1 MAGKCNLLGISFL
14 LCERANLMMN
24 IDDVCSRAMY
34 QPNIYVPALKDELVR
49 LREQEKE
56 AERLRRVIRMAL
68 DSFEEKCP
76 LIAEQTL
83 RLSLEK

>member
-1 MAGKCNLLGISFL
+1 MK
-14 LCERANLMMN
+14 N
-24 IDDVCSRAMY
+24 IDAMT
-34 QPNIYVPALKDELVR
+34 NTTAARPALRFNYPRDEFRPNVYIPVLKEEVVR

-56 AERLRRVIRMAL
+56 ADRLRRVIRMAL

>member
-1 MAGKCNLLGISFL
+1 MK
-14 LCERANLMMN
+14 N
-24 IDDVCSRAMY
+24 IDDVCTRDEFR
-34 QPNIYVPALKDELVR
+34 PNVYIPVLKEEVVR

-56 AERLRRVIRMAL
+56 ADRLRRVIRMAL